1 MDVWGGS
8 GEQNGA
14 EFSTGFPQT
23 FPQVNKKVDKGQKR
37 VHKGASVSMVRF
49 IRISIKSY
57 LLCLALFGAIKKAFD
72 RGFEIQALVII
83 RRAVE
88 ELRTI
93 GQGY

>member
-1 MDVWGGS
+1 
-8 GEQNGA
+8 
-14 EFSTGFPQT
+14 
-23 FPQVNKKVDKGQKR
+23 
-37 VHKGASVSMVRF
+37 MVRF